1 MQPSAIPIDA
11 LAVTAAALRRGEPAL
26 VPTATGYAL
35 AVNPFD
41 ATAVKEIFRLKGRP
55 EGSPLLLLCRDYAQ
69 AKDLIEPPDGCR
81 LSSLAHLLWPGS
93 LTIVAPAAE
102 PRLVK
107 GVVGGDGTVAVRV
120 DADPVLRQLLERLDF
135 PLTGT
140 SANRHGEPTP
150 ERAAQAARQLPGV
163 ALLDGGPRPFK
174 HPSTIIRLT
183 KEGYELIR
191 PGAVAVNEIDRGFSG
206 RCC

>member
-11 LAVTAAALRRGEPAL
+11 VAVTAAALRRGEPAL

-35 AVNPFD
+35 GVNPFD
-41 ATAVKEIFRLKGRP
+41 AAAVREVFRLKGRP
-55 EGSPLLLLCRDYAQ
+55 EGSPLLLLCRNYEQ
-69 AKDLIEPPDGCR
+69 AKALIEPPDGCR

-93 LTIVAPAAE
+93 LTIVAPAAD
-102 PRLVK
+102 PRLAK
-107 GVVGGDGTVAVRV
+107 GVVGEDGTVAVRV
-120 DADPVLRQLLERLDF
+120 DADPSLRQLLDALDF

-150 ERAAQAARQLPGV
+150 ESAAQAARGMPRV

-183 KEGYELIR
+183 KGGYEMVR
-191 PGAVAVNEIDRGFSG
+191 PGAVPVTEIDRAFSG